1 MKKDYY
7 NILELTDEDK
17 KLQGK
22 DFENLLKK
30 QYRKLALKFHPDRNP
45 GNKEAEENFKN
56 ISEAY
61 DVLLNKRQQ
70 YDTFGTVD
78 GNGFGMGGMNAED
91 IFRQFWGNMH
101 GFDGFDEEPMQRTY
115 KGANK
120 NLRINVTLDEIYNNV
135 SKDVT
140 YTVKRPCHKCNG
152 SGSKSGKIEQCPHC
166 GGTGQIHN
174 RRQNGMMFI
183 DNITTCPYCGGTG
196 KFITDECSE
205 CGGTGLI
212 DVKESITI
220 NVPTIDKV
228 LMQTYI
234 HRGGGHSCQNGLG
247 INGDLNF
254 TFSIDNDSDGF
265 ELDTNN
271 PFNVIK
277 TVEVPIIDCLLGTTV
292 NVRHLDGKTYS
303 FTIGECTPD
312 GKLYRKQGKGFK
324 AGNRVGDLY
333 FKVKQIMPKSLSNE
347 DKKVLNK
354 LRKTLK

>member
-1 MKKDYY
+1 MNKDYY
-7 NILELTDEDK
+7 KILEIDKNATDKEIK
-17 KLQGK
+17 SAYRRLSKL
-22 DFENLLKK
+22 
-30 QYRKLALKFHPDRNP
+30 YHPDKNP
-45 GNKEAEENFKN
+45 GNKEAEEKFKEV
-56 ISEAY
+56 SEAY
-61 DVLLNKRQQ
+61 SVLSDSQKRQQ

-78 GNGFGMGGMNAED
+78 GNGFGMGGMSAED
-91 IFRQFWGNMH
+91 IFRQFWGSMH
-101 GFDGFDEEPMQRTY
+101 GFGGFDEEPMQRTY

-120 NLRINVTLDEIYNNV
+120 NLKINVTLSDIYNNV
-135 SKDVT
+135 SKDIT
-140 YTVKRPCHKCNG
+140 YTVKRPCTKCNG
-152 SGSKSGKIEQCPHC
+152 SGSKSGRIEQCPHC

-174 RRQNGMMFI
+174 RRQNGIMFI
-183 DNITTCPYCGGTG
+183 DNITTCPYCGGSG
-196 KFITDECSE
+196 KFIKDECPD

-212 DVKESITI
+212 DEKETISI

-228 LMQTYI
+228 LMQTYV

-254 TFSIDNDSDGF
+254 NFNIDLTNSDDF
-265 ELDTNN
+265 EIDTNN
-271 PFNVIK
+271 PFNIIK